1 MITIAAAAG
10 PSLPPSLE
18 SVCRECSSSLPS
30 EELDS
35 EESPGQQQQHGE
47 VGLLLIKYP
56 AEEEEQLLPRM
67 DEDQALMVAAA
78 GTDTAVALAGLAR
91 GLALGAVSFSSREYL
106 SRSRKWIK

>member
-35 EESPGQQQQHGE
+35 EESPGQQQHGE

-56 AEEEEQLLPRM
+56 AEEEEEEEHLLPRM

-91 GLALGAVSFSSREYL
+91 GLALGA
-106 SRSRKWIK
+106 

>member
-1 MITIAAAAG
+1 M
-10 PSLPPSLE
+10 
-18 SVCRECSSSLPS
+18 PS

-35 EESPGQQQQHGE
+35 EESPGQQQQQHGE

-56 AEEEEQLLPRM
+56 AEEEEEQLLPRM

-91 GLALGAVSFSSREYL
+91 GLALGAVIFSSREYQ
-106 SRSRKWIK
+106 SRSNKWIK